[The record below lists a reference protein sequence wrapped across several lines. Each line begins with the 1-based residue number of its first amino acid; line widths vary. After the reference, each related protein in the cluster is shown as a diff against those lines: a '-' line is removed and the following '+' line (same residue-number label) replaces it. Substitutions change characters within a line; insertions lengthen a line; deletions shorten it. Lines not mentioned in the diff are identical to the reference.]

1 MKTWINKKTMQG
13 RTVRIRSALLLFW
26 LLVLAGCGGAQPPQD
41 AVSTQAGAKGV
52 YSESAAGGDLAGGG
66 QSETMAD
73 ASDMSLAG
81 GSGEAASHVS
91 DGERALPDPESGLT
105 MEFMDVGQGDST
117 LILCEGEAMLIDAG
131 DESAGTNVQN
141 ELQKLG
147 VEDLKY
153 FVCTHPDADHIGGA
167 DVIAYKFPVGA
178 LLMPELERDT
188 KAYEQLADSIVE
200 RDIKVIHPAVGE
212 AYDLGG
218 GSFTIVGPV
227 EQYDRED
234 PNDWSVC
241 LRFTY
246 GELSFLFCGDAEEKA
261 EEDMLAA
268 GVPLEADV
276 YHVSHHGSS
285 SSTTEAF
292 LQAVEPSY
300 GVVSCGRDN
309 DYGHPHRETR
319 EALAARQV
327 QLYRTDELG
336 NIFCYSDGK
345 LLNWESEYGFGGE
358 NGAAAE
364 KAAEEDASWTD
375 GAAPE
380 EGSVSEESAAL
391 ESPGQD
397 YVLNTNT
404 MKIHL
409 PECESVTQMKAKN
422 RQKVHAA
429 LEDLME
435 EGYVPCKNCMG

>member
-1 MKTWINKKTMQG
+1 
-13 RTVRIRSALLLFW
+13 
-26 LLVLAGCGGAQPPQD
+26 
-41 AVSTQAGAKGV
+41 
-52 YSESAAGGDLAGGG
+52 
-66 QSETMAD
+66 
-73 ASDMSLAG
+73 
-81 GSGEAASHVS
+81 
-91 DGERALPDPESGLT
+91 
-105 MEFMDVGQGDST
+105 
-117 LILCEGEAMLIDAG
+117 
-131 DESAGTNVQN
+131 
-141 ELQKLG
+141 
-147 VEDLKY
+147 
-153 FVCTHPDADHIGGA
+153 
-167 DVIAYKFPVGA
+167 
-178 LLMPELERDT
+178 
-188 KAYEQLADSIVE
+188 
-200 RDIKVIHPAVGE
+200 
-212 AYDLGG
+212 
-218 GSFTIVGPV
+218 
-227 EQYDRED
+227 
-234 PNDWSVC
+234 
-241 LRFTY
+241 
-246 GELSFLFCGDAEEKA
+246 
-261 EEDMLAA
+261 MLAA

-380 EGSVSEESAAL
+380 EGSVSEESAAS

-422 RQKVHAA
+422 RQKVHAV